1 MRNGKFGRSALMVAA
16 AMGGLCLP
24 AVSTAQE
31 TRQAY
36 NIEAVSL
43 SEALTAV
50 SRQSGVEVI
59 FASDAVAGKR
69 VRPLSGSYSAREAI
83 ERLIAGTDLVAE
95 YRDGGFVIRGRAQA
109 SGEVAESPGDNVEIV
124 VTGSHIRGSEGASP
138 VTVRTR
144 RTMEVE
150 GLTDLGAF
158 ARSLPQNFS
167 GGQNPGVLA
176 GQGGSQNLSGSSNL
190 NLRGL
195 GQDATL
201 TLINGHRVAYDAISQ
216 GVDISA
222 IPLSAIERVEVV
234 TDGSSAIYGSD
245 AVGGVANI
253 ILRRDFSG
261 LEATARFGASTDGG
275 NAQQEYSLVGGDRWN
290 GGGFMLA
297 GDFSRSTSVTA
308 RQRSYT
314 DSIHDS
320 NTLLP
325 AQKQYAIV
333 VAGHQDL
340 SDLISFSLDGQYSH
354 REQRSAVAFST
365 TASATT
371 FGNLSHPTVESFT
384 VSPRMTFHLPG
395 KWEAAVTGIYGQ
407 SNAFLSPIRTVA
419 GQITQSR
426 IHYDNEVY
434 GIEFNADGPIVQ
446 APGGD
451 LRLAV
456 GAGYRSTELK
466 SLVSSTRGMTTTTTE
481 KFGDRRAT
489 YFAFAEA
496 SLPLVGPDN
505 RGWLIDR
512 AAVNAA
518 IRYENY
524 PGVGEIVTPKL
535 GAVIGITPAVTASA
549 SWGRS
554 FKAPTLYQ
562 ENQLQQGYLFPS
574 QIFINSPLPSSAS
587 VLLLSGGNP
596 NLRPERAETWTA
608 TVRFEPKSV
617 PGFALQGSYFNVD
630 YQDRVTF
637 PIASITAALSNPI
650 YAQFVT
656 YTPSAS
662 FINGLIASLPTGLS
676 NQTGAPFD
684 PARVGALITN
694 ALTNT
699 SHETV
704 KGVDLSAA
712 YSREFDAGQRLNLA
726 LAASYQESDRQIS
739 SGQPTLQLAGTIF
752 DPPHWRGRFTGSWE
766 QDNVALTTVV
776 SYIGGTQDDR
786 FQPFTRVDSFTS
798 IDLIARV
805 RTQGTGLFGGVEASL
820 SVLNLLNE
828 KPDIIRNTNPADPP
842 YDSTNYSAAGRFVGI
857 QLRKSW

>member
-1 MRNGKFGRSALMVAA
+1 MSNGKFGRGTLLAA
-16 AMGGLCLP
+16 VAMGGFYLP
-24 AVSTAQE
+24 TMAKAQE

-36 NIEAVSL
+36 VIEGANL
-43 SEALTAV
+43 GEALAAV

-69 VRPLSGSYSAREAI
+69 VQPLKGTYSPREAI
-83 ERLIAGTDLVAE
+83 DRLLAGTGLVAE
-95 YRDGGFVIRGRAQA
+95 FRDGGFVIRGRSEAPGQVTE
-109 SGEVAESPGDNVEIV
+109 GPVPDAEII
-124 VTGSHIRGSEGASP
+124 VTGSHIRGSAAASP
-138 VTVRTR
+138 ITVRTR
-144 RTMEVE
+144 QVMETE

-176 GQGGSQNLSGSSNL
+176 SQGGAQNLSGSSNL

-201 TLINGHRVAYDAISQ
+201 TLINGHRVAYDAIGQ

-261 LEATARFGASTDGG
+261 VETTVRFGASTDGG
-275 NAQQEYSLVGGDRWN
+275 NLQQEYSLVGGDRWKN
-290 GGGFMLA
+290 GGFMVA
-297 GDFSRSTSVTA
+297 GNFSRSTAVTA
-308 RQRSYT
+308 RDRSYT
-314 DSIHDS
+314 RSIHDS

-325 AQKQYAIV
+325 KQKQYAVV
-333 VAGHQDL
+333 VAGHHDF
-340 SDLISFSLDGQYSH
+340 SDLVSFSLDGQYSH

-371 FGNLSHPTVESFT
+371 NGNLSHPEVESFT
-384 VSPRMTFHLPG
+384 ISPRFTLHLPG
-395 KWEAAVTGIYGQ
+395 SWEARMTGIYGQ
-407 SNAFLSPIRTVA
+407 SNALLTPIRSVA
-419 GQITQSR
+419 GQVTRSR
-426 IHYDNEVY
+426 IHYDNEVSS
-434 GIEFNADGPIVQ
+434 IEFSADGPLFQ

-466 SLVSSTRGMTTTTTE
+466 SLVSSTRGATTTTTE
-481 KFGDRRAT
+481 RLGDRRGT

-496 SLPLVGPDN
+496 SLPLVGPEN
-505 RGWLIDR
+505 RSKLIDR
-512 AAVNAA
+512 AAISAA

-524 PGVGEIVTPKL
+524 PGIGEIATPKL
-535 GAVIGITPAVTASA
+535 SAVIGLTPAVTVSA

-574 QIFINSPLPSSAS
+574 QIFINSPLSSNTP

-608 TVRFEPKSV
+608 TVRFEPEFV
-617 PGFALQGSYFNVD
+617 PGLTVQGSYFNVD

-637 PIASITAALSNPI
+637 PVASITSALSNPI
-650 YAQFVT
+650 YAEFVT
-656 YTPSAS
+656 YSPSAS
-662 FINGLIASLPTGLS
+662 FVNALVASLPTGLS
-676 NQTGAPFD
+676 NQTGVPFD
-684 PARVGALITN
+684 PSRVGAYVAN

-704 KGVDLSAA
+704 KGVDLLAT
-712 YSREFDAGQRLNLA
+712 YSREFDAGQHLSLS
-726 LAASYQESDRQIS
+726 LSSSYQESERQIS
-739 SGQPTLQLAGTIF
+739 PRQPTIQLAGTIF
-752 DPPHWRGRFTGSWE
+752 DPPHWRGRFAGSWE
-766 QDNVALTTVV
+766 QDNVTLTAVAT
-776 SYIGGTQDDR
+776 YLGGTRDDR
-786 FQPFTRVDSFTS
+786 FAPFTHVRSFTS
-798 IDLIARV
+798 IDLVARI
-805 RTQGTGLFGGVEASL
+805 RTQGTGFLGGTEL
-820 SVLNLLNE
+820 GFSVLNLLNE
-828 KPDIIRNTNPADPP
+828 KPDVIRNTNPADPP
-842 YDSTNYSAAGRFVGI
+842 YDTTNYSAVGRFVGLQI
-857 QLRKSW
+857 RKSW